1 VLGRF
6 IALLRTRISVMA
18 KVSKTPRLKRAA
30 AQAAARVAPQE
41 RASLGTADD
50 RALDRACRA
59 GGAANGQTRAA
70 DYRAGAREPRDRP
83 VSLDVEG
90 KFSASPLEDAQSPER
105 ISELVRPRLTAQSN
119 RLAAKSKGN
128 FWPRN
133 PLKSLKTE
141 QESRSRLAASEP
153 RSISPKPGWRRVR
166 REIFR
171 LATP

>member
-1 VLGRF
+1 
-6 IALLRTRISVMA
+6 MA

-83 VSLDVEG
+83 VSLEVEG
-90 KFSASPLEDAQSPER
+90 KFLAPQPLEITQNRAGISKSPARSPASPYPA
-105 ISELVRPRLTAQSN
+105 
-119 RLAAKSKGN
+119 
-128 FWPRN
+128 
-133 PLKSLKTE
+133 
-141 QESRSRLAASEP
+141 
-153 RSISPKPGWRRVR
+153 PGEV
-166 REIFR
+166 EG
-171 LATP
+171 